1 MPVLTDESNELG
13 WTRLGTSRGFHRE
26 QRRHHRF
33 RGNSLDQIQTELS
46 CPILSRQPTETA
58 YQRRERLLPR

>member
-1 MPVLTDESNELG
+1 MPVLTDESNELA
-13 WTRLGTSRGFHRE
+13 
-26 QRRHHRF
+26 RHEASIENSDGIIPF

-46 CPILSRQPTETA
+46 CSILSRQPTETA